1 MQDEEETAMPVCRH
15 CTKAEFKT
23 SYASV
28 LVLDGRDNIMK
39 TIAELESRQIP
50 CVSAICPKC
59 ERVSVLSDGS
69 IDSLLRTVYMWTK
82 TREWIDVGWQ
92 PPSAAKAE
100 RSD

>member
-1 MQDEEETAMPVCRH
+1 MQGKEETIMVVCRH
-15 CTKAEFKT
+15 CTKAQFKS

-28 LVLDGRDNIMK
+28 LVLDGHDNVMK
-39 TIAELESRQIP
+39 TVTELESRQIP

-59 ERVSVLSDGS
+59 ERISVLSDGS

-92 PPSAAKAE
+92 ASSAAKAE
-100 RSD
+100 SRD

>member
-1 MQDEEETAMPVCRH
+1 MEAEAIVVVCRH
-15 CTKAEFKT
+15 CSKIKFGT

-28 LVLDGRDNIMK
+28 LLLNGGDNVMK
-39 TIAELESRQIP
+39 TITELESRQIP

-82 TREWIDVGWQ
+82 TREWIDVGWV
-92 PPSAAKAE
+92 SSKTE
-100 RSD
+100 RCD